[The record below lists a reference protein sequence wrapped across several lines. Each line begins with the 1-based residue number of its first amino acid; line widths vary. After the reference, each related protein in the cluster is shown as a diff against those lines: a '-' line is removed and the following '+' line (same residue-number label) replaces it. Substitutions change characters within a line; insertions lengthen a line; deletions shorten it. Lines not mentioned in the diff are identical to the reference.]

1 MARRTIQLPTTQEIE
16 RIYKSGDV
24 SRLRAINERLAK
36 TANQRMSQL
45 FESKM
50 NTPALDR
57 AQYYLYQESEVAT
70 GGVFS
75 RSKKI
80 EVEDLVDQIK
90 EELIFL
96 RSATS
101 TVTGTKEIRT
111 NKIFKTLTEGKTDPE
126 TGVRSE
132 PILEIPEGIK
142 PPSSWQGSESE
153 YFKNTFMKFLASD
166 AWKDVKKFLYVAN
179 DATLFQ
185 QAGESIAAGATLKD
199 LREAYSQY
207 LKKEISIYTMWDK
220 FTSIK

>member
-16 RIYKSGDV
+16 RLYKSGDI
-24 SRLRAINERLAK
+24 SQLREINERLAK

-80 EVEDLVDQIK
+80 EVENLVDQIK

-96 RSATS
+96 RSSTS
-101 TVTGTKEIRT
+101 TVSGTKEIRT
-111 NKIFKTLTEGKTDPE
+111 NKIFKTLTEGKVDAE
-126 TGVRSE
+126 TGTSSQ
-132 PILEIPEGIK
+132 PILEIPEDVK
-142 PPSSWQGSESE
+142 PPDTWQGTEEE

-166 AWKDVKKFLYVAN
+166 AWKDVKKFLYVAG
-179 DATLFQ
+179 DSTLFR
-185 QAGESIAAGATLKD
+185 QAGESIAAGASLKE
-199 LREAYSQY
+199 LRTAYKQY